1 MRNMSSVTPEQSP
14 RASSRMVLS
23 MVLAIVAAFASTTAF
38 ANYLVTDGTVVGVA
52 NTSSNQANFGVLVTG
67 GSGNL
72 CDGVY
77 IEFPE
82 ADAANKE
89 AHARAYA
96 TALAALTTG
105 LPVRIY
111 NYVDSTCSRAS
122 YIEIRR

>member
-1 MRNMSSVTPEQSP
+1 MKGLGITRTF
-14 RASSRMVLS
+14 AA
-23 MVLAIVAAFASTTAF
+23 VLALLMLSSTAVAD
-38 ANYLVTDGTVVGVA
+38 YLVTDGTVVGVA

-96 TALAALTTG
+96 TALAALTAG

>member
-1 MRNMSSVTPEQSP
+1 MMKTSLAGQNPVLSL
-14 RASSRMVLS
+14 SSRF
-23 MVLAIVAAFASTTAF
+23 VANALVVIAFALASTNAF

-52 NTSSNQANFGVLVTG
+52 NTSGNQTNFGVLVTG

-82 ADAANKE
+82 ADAPNKE

-96 TALAALTTG
+96 TALAALTAG

-111 NYVDSTCSRAS
+111 NYVDATCSRAS

>member
-1 MRNMSSVTPEQSP
+1 MRNENSVTPG
-14 RASSRMVLS
+14 RVDKRDFRFASITIFAVLS
-23 MVLAIVAAFASTTAF
+23 IFLTTKSL

-52 NTSSNQANFGVLVTG
+52 NTSGNQTNFGVLVTG

-96 TALAALTTG
+96 TALAALTAG

-111 NYVDSTCSRAS
+111 NYVDATCSRAS